1 MINNLGLAKGN
12 SDAIQATSIDLQ
24 ARAIDLLASIGTP
37 TDQAIYTGN
46 DPSGT
51 AHGLANTIDTRQ
63 DTALTK
69 TASLQTL
76 SVRLEIEET
85 LAEAPKSSLAL
96 FSLPP
101 RKAYLETVRD
111 IVTSTIVNELA
122 AGQGIIGGAQED
134 LAAGNKM
141 PWPRERGSPTSST
154 PQPTATRW
162 ARARRQPMWAVTKG
176 WRSPRARSAACVL
189 LLAAVG
195 LRGSSS
201 SAALCNGFGVT
212 EISRR
217 RFRDGRH
224 VCDDLGL
231 RLLGSRR
238 PHGQVRRRLADHR
251 LAASNDASLTVVC
264 RLRRRRLATSAS
276 STASPGDG
284 KRLGRDDDLHVRRR
298 ACDHEDA
305 PTAEKGGTSVHVTG
319 SA

>member
-1 MINNLGLAKGN
+1 MITGVINTTTAKLIVVINNLGLAKGN

-96 FSLPP
+96 FSLLQGG
-101 RKAYLETVRD
+101 YLETVRD

-134 LAAGNKM
+134 LAAGN
-141 PWPRERGSPTSST
+141 T
-154 PQPTATRW
+154 
-162 ARARRQPMWAVTKG
+162 
-176 WRSPRARSAACVL
+176 
-189 LLAAVG
+189 LLAMGEYELAYQLYTSAYRHAVG
-195 LRGSSS
+195 
-201 SAALCNGFGVT
+201 
-212 EISRR
+212 
-217 RFRDGRH
+217 
-224 VCDDLGL
+224 
-231 RLLGSRR
+231 
-238 PHGQVRRRLADHR
+238 
-251 LAASNDASLTVVC
+251 
-264 RLRRRRLATSAS
+264 
-276 STASPGDG
+276 
-284 KRLGRDDDLHVRRR
+284 
-298 ACDHEDA
+298 
-305 PTAEKGGTSVHVTG
+305 
-319 SA
+319 